1 MPNETRDPSELTGSG
16 PTRRCVR
23 RAIAQSRFSESPRR
37 GFAAVGPP
45 QSRSL
50 CTAAARLLLRPR
62 RHQARHV
69 TLFVAERRS
78 KPAVL
83 GGQILS
89 GQIDLVNLVE
99 ASGSEQ
105 ARIGRPGCHRR
116 RPDRDRPA
124 SLRWGSAPVAIRS
137 CGTPAGHRDGEPDE
151 TLSTRRACYAVNTS
165 HRRARSRRSSQHES
179 GDAHLSRGARVPAVR
194 GRRCQ
199 SARGPLVHL
208 P

>member
-1 MPNETRDPSELTGSG
+1 VERVRSSRPL
-16 PTRRCVR
+16 RC
-23 RAIAQSRFSESPRR
+23 
-37 GFAAVGPP
+37 
-45 QSRSL
+45 
-50 CTAAARLLLRPR
+50 
-62 RHQARHV
+62 
-69 TLFVAERRS
+69 
-78 KPAVL
+78 
-83 GGQILS
+83 
-89 GQIDLVNLVE
+89 
-99 ASGSEQ
+99 GSEQ

-151 TLSTRRACYAVNTS
+151 TPSTRRACYAVNTS

-199 SARGPLVHL
+199 SGRGPLAHSLSTFRQFHL
-208 P
+208 FDKCGTGVTCGFGSGDLRWGDASGLCRGPSRGDFVDA